1 MDELKIKPRKKPV
14 LIATAIII
22 IMIAV
27 CIVLMQN
34 VKGESKGLLNG
45 LLGAFVFLLICVLG
59 GYFRSV
65 LIFRQD
71 GIYSVTALF
80 ARPVLYKWRSVDR
93 ILHEGHNYAI
103 YSTQNKWIGT
113 VDDRDARLKDVI
125 AVCKSHHVR
134 INETVHK
141 NDL

>member
-1 MDELKIKPRKKPV
+1 MDELKIKPRKNPV
-14 LIATAIII
+14 LIAAAIII

-34 VKGESKGLLNG
+34 TKGESKGLLNG

-80 ARPVLYKWRSVDR
+80 ARPVLYNWRSVDR

-113 VDDRDARLKDVI
+113 VDDREARLKDVI
-125 AVCKSHHVR
+125 AICKSHHVR
-134 INETVHK
+134 IDETVHK
-141 NDL
+141 K